1 MKIKWTKE
9 ALFNIQ
15 EIEDFI
21 SQDNPTAVIKFTDK
35 LISLVENLTLF
46 PHKGRIVPELS
57 FEQIREIIYKNY
69 RIVYLVK
76 KNSIEVLTVFES
88 HMLLDKE
95 YIIKSKSN

>member
-15 EIEDFI
+15 EIEDYI
-21 SQDNPTAVIKFTDK
+21 SQDNSTAAVKFTDK
-35 LISLVENLTLF
+35 LISLVEDIMHF
-46 PHKGRIVPELS
+46 PKKGRVVPELS

-76 KNSIEVLTVFES
+76 KSSIEVLTVFES
-88 HMLLDKE
+88 HKLLDKE
-95 YIIKSKSN
+95 YIVKAKNN